1 MKADEELFLQIIKD
15 SEKKLMTLKLLAN
28 FFNHPALFNV
38 IIKTTIIHSLF
49 ENNKSLD
56 INKLELFHIQY
67 TKSLI
72 DLFQKLK
79 KQKEQKYL
87 LIVNEIAIN
96 DDFILK
102 LNDEIDESKF
112 HDQFKLHAQ
121 NMSENIALLYQMFEA
136 DKTTLFTWNN
146 IINSA
151 NNYKNEYYTDLS
163 VEQYEQLTNFTRNTY
178 QNAFVKF
185 EKRLLGRLHIF
196 KFKIKFVCGFICNNE
211 VIEVYQFRDL
221 NERFIFVDKDK
232 SFYYLHDEDLKELDL
247 SKNHS
252 KKYQVINQLKIK
264 NTFLTD
270 ELRNIKTAIP
280 ADVQTVL
287 NSYVSKISSVNF
299 LDELQNVDEQ
309 TNILK
314 AMLNININ

>member
-28 FFNHPALFNV
+28 FFNHPDLFNV

-87 LIVNEIAIN
+87 LVLNEIAIN
-96 DDFILK
+96 DEFILK

-112 HDQFKLHAQ
+112 HDQIKIHAQ

-136 DKTTLFTWNN
+136 DKTTLFTWNS
-146 IINSA
+146 ITNSA
-151 NNYKNEYYTDLS
+151 NTYKNEYFTDLS
-163 VEQYEQLTNFTRNTY
+163 VELYDQLTNITRNTY

-196 KFKIKFVCGFICNNE
+196 KFKIKFVCGFVCNND
-211 VIEVYQFRDL
+211 VIEVYEFRDS
-221 NERFIFVDKDK
+221 NEKFIFVDKDK
-232 SFYYLHDEDLKELDL
+232 SFYYLHDEDLKGLDL

-252 KKYQVINQLKIK
+252 KKNHVINQLKIK

-270 ELRNIKTAIP
+270 ELRNVKTSIP